1 MPISKKQFRISAFL
15 ASFFFILVILIGM
28 MIFDMA
34 RAANTLPVLSV
45 INISADLCTMS
56 LGYVLFIIS
65 VIDRSHN
72 EKILNNY
79 LLLLFTCFSSAF
91 LDEVCWIVDG
101 DLSQVYLNAV
111 ANTIYFMGA
120 PVMAFLFWRYV
131 VSYLD
136 VEDPGIKR
144 VNMML
149 SIGLVL
155 AVVVRLINLKF
166 GYYFFINPDGHY
178 QRGNLFLLSNLYAYA
193 TMILTLILVYLAKKR
208 FKRYQIVIL
217 YMYAF
222 FPLAIGI
229 LSVFTFG
236 LSLSSPV
243 IMLVLLLM
251 YCILTVIQSR
261 ERSISDNELQM
272 ANAIQEGML
281 PHVFP
286 PYPERPEFDLYAS
299 MNPAKVVGGDFYDF
313 YMPDQDHLVVTIA
326 DVSGKGIP
334 AALMMMV
341 VKTLLKN
348 RGLSDFEDCSK
359 ILKLVNNQLCENN
372 ELDMFITVWFAV
384 LTLSTGELRYA
395 NAGHEYP
402 AIKRKDGEFELIKE
416 RHSPPLGC
424 MENID
429 YKEHSIMLYPGDII
443 YVYTDGVTE
452 ANNSKRELF
461 GEKRMLKALD
471 LPCEGDMIILNKN
484 IRDSIKRFID
494 GAQQFDDITML
505 NFKYNGP
512 CNSGKAENKMKQL
525 KVKADVSELDQV
537 LSFTDAVLEEMEC
550 PPKVQMQVDVA
561 VEEIFVNIAHYA
573 YPSSE
578 GEAVIGIDADKEAKS
593 ISILFEDQGTPYDPL
608 QNEDPDI
615 TLSADDRP
623 IGGLGI
629 FMVKKSMDDIS
640 YEYKDG
646 KNRLTIKKQF

>member
-1 MPISKKQFRISAFL
+1 MPISKKQFRVSAFL
-15 ASFFFILVILIGM
+15 ASFFFIFVIVLGM
-28 MIFDMA
+28 FKFDMA
-34 RAANTLPVLSV
+34 RAAETLPVLSV
-45 INISADLCTMS
+45 INISADLCAMA

-72 EKILNNY
+72 EKNLNNY

-101 DLSQVYLNAV
+101 DLSQLYLNV
-111 ANTIYFMGA
+111 IANTLYFMGA

-131 VSYLD
+131 VSYLGVD
-136 VEDPGIKR
+136 NPGIKR
-144 VNMML
+144 FNIFL
-149 SIGLVL
+149 SCGLL
-155 AVVVRLINLKF
+155 IAVIVRLLNITF
-166 GYYFFINPDGHY
+166 GYYFYIKPDGHY
-178 QRGNLFLLSNLYAYA
+178 QRGDYYIFSNLYAYA
-193 TMILTLILVYLAKKR
+193 TMVLTLVLVYLARKR
-208 FKRYQIVIL
+208 FKKYQIVIL

-286 PYPERPEFDLYAS
+286 PYPERTEFDLYAS

-313 YMPDQDHLVVTIA
+313 YMPDTDHLVVTIA

-341 VKTLLKN
+341 TKTLLKN
-348 RGLSDFEDCSK
+348 RGLSDFDDCSK
-359 ILKLVNNQLCENN
+359 ILTSVNNQLCENN
-372 ELDMFITVWFAV
+372 ELDMFITVWVAV

-402 AIKRKDGEFELIKE
+402 AIKRQDGKFELIKE
-416 RHSPPLGC
+416 RHSPPIGC
-424 MENID
+424 MENIT
-429 YKEHSIMLYPGDII
+429 YKEKSIMLYPGDIV

-452 ANNSKRELF
+452 ANNRNHELF
-461 GEKRMLKALD
+461 GEKRMLEALD
-471 LPCEGDMIILNKN
+471 LPCNGDMILLNKN
-484 IRDSIKRFID
+484 IRDSINAFID
-494 GAQQFDDITML
+494 GSQQFDDITML

-512 CNSGKAENKMKQL
+512 CKSGKAGNEMKQL

-537 LSFTDAVLEEMEC
+537 LSFADTVLEEMEC
-550 PPKVQMQVDVA
+550 PAKVQMQIDVA

-573 YPSSE
+573 YPSGE

-593 ISILFEDQGTPYDPL
+593 ISIRFEDQGTPYDPL

-615 TLSADDRP
+615 TLSADERP

-629 FMVKKSMDDIS
+629 YMVKKSMDDVS

-646 KNRLTIKKQF
+646 KNILTIKKNF

>member
-1 MPISKKQFRISAFL
+1 MPISKKQFQVSAFL
-15 ASFFFILVILIGM
+15 ASFFFISVIGIGM
-28 MIFDMA
+28 FKFDIA
-34 RAANTLPVLSV
+34 RATGTLPVLSV
-45 INISADLCTMS
+45 INISADLCSMAF
-56 LGYVLFIIS
+56 GYVLFIIS

-72 EKILNNY
+72 EKNLNNY

-101 DLSQVYLNAV
+101 DLSQIYLNVV
-111 ANTIYFMGA
+111 ANTLYFMGA

-131 VSYLD
+131 VSYLGVD
-136 VEDPGIKR
+136 NPGIKR
-144 VNMML
+144 FNVIL
-149 SIGLVL
+149 SCGLL
-155 AVVVRLINLKF
+155 IAVIVRLLNILF
-166 GYYFFINPDGHY
+166 GYYFFIKPDGHY
-178 QRGNLFLLSNLYAYA
+178 QRGDYYIFSNLYAYA
-193 TMILTLILVYLAKKR
+193 TMVLTLVLVYLARKR
-208 FKRYQIVIL
+208 FKKYQIVIL

-261 ERSISDNELQM
+261 ERSVSDNELQM

-281 PHVFP
+281 PHIFP
-286 PYPERPEFDLYAS
+286 PYPERTEFDLYAS

-313 YMPDQDHLVVTIA
+313 YMPDADHLVVTIA

-341 VKTLLKN
+341 TKTLLKN
-348 RGLSDFEDCSK
+348 RGLSDFDDCSK
-359 ILKLVNNQLCENN
+359 ILTSVNNQLCENN
-372 ELDMFITVWFAV
+372 ELDMFITVWVAV

-402 AIKRKDGEFELIKE
+402 AIKRKDGKFELIKE
-416 RHSPPLGC
+416 RHSPPIGC
-424 MENID
+424 MENIN
-429 YKEHSIMLYPGDII
+429 YKEKSIMLNPGDII

-452 ANNSKRELF
+452 ANNRNHELF
-461 GEKRMLKALD
+461 GEKRMLEALD
-471 LPCEGDMIILNKN
+471 LPCNGDMILLNKN
-484 IRDSIKRFID
+484 IRDSINAFID
-494 GAQQFDDITML
+494 GSQQFDDITML
-505 NFKYNGP
+505 NLKYNGP
-512 CNSGKAENKMKQL
+512 CNSGKAENEMKQL

-537 LSFTDAVLEEMEC
+537 LSFADTVLEEMDC
-550 PPKVQMQVDVA
+550 PAKVQMQIDIA

-573 YPSSE
+573 YPDGE
-578 GEAVIGIDADKEAKS
+578 GEAVISIDSDKEAKS
-593 ISILFEDQGTPYDPL
+593 VSILFEDQGTPYDPL

-629 FMVKKSMDDIS
+629 FMVKKSMDDVS

-646 KNRLTIKKQF
+646 KNRLTIKKNF